1 MLDRALSDAQL
12 GGNLAVAVPGDLEP
26 ATARCAG
33 SGATCASASRA
44 SCRAARRSAPWSSGR
59 SGPSAGEPPIVV
71 HEPDRFAARDDPQ
84 PGDDVRA
91 LRLARDQLEPRVP
104 TASSITPAGPRRRPP
119 GERADD
125 GRGGTVRPLPAAQW
139 RAGRPRGAVAL
150 ARSRPRG
157 KHSRMEAAAGAREP
171 EAYVPS
177 DPARARRSRPLCSTA
192 SPGLTPGPAPGAR
205 DGLPQ
210 TPGAGTSPSR
220 SGQRRVLARGQRI
233 GFELDAERQSEL
245 DCGTFRARTVN
256 RILNPM

>member
-44 SCRAARRSAPWSSGR
+44 SCRAARRSAPWPSGR

-119 GERADD
+119 GERADG
-125 GRGGTVRPLPAAQW
+125 GRGGTGRPLPGHVPTVGV
-139 RAGRPRGAVAL
+139 GRGRTE
-150 ARSRPRG
+150 
-157 KHSRMEAAAGAREP
+157 RM
-171 EAYVPS
+171 
-177 DPARARRSRPLCSTA
+177 
-192 SPGLTPGPAPGAR
+192 
-205 DGLPQ
+205 
-210 TPGAGTSPSR
+210 
-220 SGQRRVLARGQRI
+220 
-233 GFELDAERQSEL
+233 
-245 DCGTFRARTVN
+245 
-256 RILNPM
+256 